1 MKANIFITMCAFER
15 NEKGMSFSMKKGKFI
30 VLEGVD
36 GVGKTT
42 IASKLDFNDE
52 FVHVK
57 RKQVSQINDFVDSQ
71 MLKHNKLLWTEDGS
85 MDHLLPT
92 TYWITLQA
100 AWYILLTNFVIE
112 PLLNEGKNVVV
123 DGWYYKLKA
132 RLYLQGEN
140 MDYVENIFK
149 PLIIPDLVVLLNVE
163 FEKIWKRKKEFRAY
177 EFGKFKDSSTETVKD
192 SFIEYQS
199 NTYKNLEKMAFNN
212 EKWIVVDLKD
222 YTVDESTE
230 LIKNIILKN
239 LNKEN

>member
-1 MKANIFITMCAFER
+1 M
-15 NEKGMSFSMKKGKFI
+15 KGKFI

-42 IASKLDFNDE
+42 LASKLNLNEE

-57 RKQVSQINDFVDSQ
+57 RKQISQTHNFIDSQ

-112 PLLNEGKNVVV
+112 PLLKEGKNVIV

-132 RLYLQGEN
+132 RLFLQGEN
-140 MDYVENIFK
+140 MEYVNNIFK
-149 PLIIPDLVVLLNVE
+149 PILEPDIVILLNVE
-163 FEKIWKRKKEFRAY
+163 LEKVWERKNEFRAY
-177 EFGKFKDSSTETVKD
+177 EFGKFKDSNTEERKD
-192 SFIEYQS
+192 CFIEYQT
-199 NTYKNLEKMAFNN
+199 NTYKNLEKMANLN
-212 EKWIVVDLKD
+212 EKWNIVNLED
-222 YTVDESTE
+222 YNIDECANIIKQVIIE
-230 LIKNIILKN
+230 KIKN
-239 LNKEN
+239 KEDKDEK